1 MSEEESQKNKTREN
15 PRLQREVRKQS
26 FGYVVG
32 ALSLVAGLA
41 WNDAIKAIIDYIFPL
56 DRSGLWVKF
65 IYAGVLTFVV
75 ILFTVYL
82 GRFFNPPDESRQ

>member
-1 MSEEESQKNKTREN
+1 MSGEISTIEKSLETKRLKREI
-15 PRLQREVRKQS
+15 RKQS

-41 WNDAIKAIIDYIFPL
+41 WNDAIKAVIDYIFPL

-65 IYAGVLTFVV
+65 IYAGALTFVV
-75 ILFTVYL
+75 ILFTVYVA
-82 GRFFNPPDESRQ
+82 RFFNSPDESR